1 MNLFKKRLFFSGLLL
16 IIIGLGGTGGY
27 YIISEGKAS
36 LVDCFYMTAI
46 TVTTIGYGEIIPLH
60 DNPGGRIFTIVLA
73 LFGVGAFTYIV
84 TNLTAFFID
93 RDVFLTYSRKR
104 IIRMIANLENHYII
118 CGTGDIGLQIA
129 KELHETQRPFV
140 LVDKDIHKTDY
151 VELLKPYIKLEADA
165 TEDSSLV
172 DAGVARAKGVFAVTG
187 DDNYNLVITFTAR
200 QLNPNLRIIS
210 KVRDINQADKIKRAG
225 ADSVISPYLIGG
237 MRIVSEMIR
246 PEVVSFLD
254 GMLRDKQANL
264 RVEEITLDSTSKGK
278 YISQYSLEEKR
289 DALLLAV
296 KQEGKILFNPAPD
309 TKLTGAEVLIFMVSP
324 EGREELDKM
333 FHET

>member
-1 MNLFKKRLFFSGLLL
+1 MNLFKKRLIFSALLL
-16 IIIGLGGTGGY
+16 IFIGGLGTFGY
-27 YIISEGKAS
+27 YIISEGNAT

-104 IIRMIANLENHYII
+104 IIKMIANLENHYII

-129 KELHETQRPFV
+129 RELHETKRAFV
-140 LVDKDIHKTDY
+140 LVDKDVHKTDNLE
-151 VELLKPYIKLEADA
+151 ELKKYIKLEADA
-165 TEDSSLV
+165 TDDSSLIE
-172 DAGVARAKGVFAVTG
+172 AGVQKAAGVFAVTG

-254 GMLRDKQANL
+254 GMLRDKEANL
-264 RVEEITLDSTSKGK
+264 RVEEIPLDSSSKGK
-278 YISQYSLEEKR
+278 YISQYSIEGKR
-289 DALLLAV
+289 DTLLLAM
-296 KQEGKILFNPAPD
+296 KQDGRIVFNPAPE
-309 TKLTGAEVLIFMVSP
+309 TQLSGAEVLIFMVSP
-324 EGREELDKM
+324 EGRKELDKK
-333 FHET
+333 FHEA